1 MLLSLS
7 LVINE
12 IGSVGQDSGWVEIF
26 NGGSGPVNLNGYFL
40 VTKNRVLPL
49 SGVIN
54 AGEYKVFHIALSMNS
69 DSVALKNG
77 SLSLDSY
84 SWISLPSSGSLGRYP
99 DGSGNFRIFLVPTPG
114 RKNELPSS
122 LDEQSWGKIKALFG
136 PRR

>member
-1 MLLSLS
+1 MLLLLS

-12 IGSVGQDSGWVEIF
+12 VGSVGQDSGWVEIF
-26 NGGSGPVNLNGYFL
+26 NNGNSPENLNGYFL

-54 AGEYKVFHIALSMNS
+54 SGEYKVFHIGLSMNS
-69 DSVALKNG
+69 DSVSLKNG
-77 SLSLDSY
+77 SITLDSY
-84 SWISLPSSGSLGRYP
+84 SWISLPSSGSVGRYP

>member
-1 MLLSLS
+1 MLLLLS

-12 IGSVGQDSGWVEIF
+12 VGSLGQDSGWVEIF
-26 NGGSGPVNLNGYFL
+26 NNGNSPENLNGYFL
-40 VTKNRVLPL
+40 VTKNKVLPL

-54 AGEYKVFHIALSMNS
+54 SGEYKVFHIGLSMNS
-69 DSVALKNG
+69 DSVSLKKG
-77 SLSLDSY
+77 SITIDSY
-84 SWISLPSSGSLGRYP
+84 SWISLPSSGSVGRYP
-99 DGSGNFRIFLVPTPG
+99 DGSGGFRIFLVPTPG

>member
-1 MLLSLS
+1 MLLLLS

-12 IGSVGQDSGWVEIF
+12 VGSLGQDSGWVEIF
-26 NGGSGPVNLNGYFL
+26 NNGNSPENLNGYFL

-54 AGEYKVFHIALSMNS
+54 SGEYKVFHIGLSMNS
-69 DSVALKNG
+69 DSVSLKNG
-77 SLSLDSY
+77 SITIDSY
-84 SWISLPSSGSLGRYP
+84 SWISLPSSGSVGRYP

>member
-1 MLLSLS
+1 MLLLLS

-12 IGSVGQDSGWVEIF
+12 VGSLGQDSGWVEIF
-26 NGGSGPVNLNGYFL
+26 NNGNSPENLNGYFL

-54 AGEYKVFHIALSMNS
+54 SGEYKVFHIGLSMNS
-69 DSVALKNG
+69 DSVSLKNG
-77 SLSLDSY
+77 SITIDSY
-84 SWISLPSSGSLGRYP
+84 SWISLPSSGSVGRYP

-114 RKNELPSS
+114 RRNELPSS

>member
-1 MLLSLS
+1 MLLLLS

-12 IGSVGQDSGWVEIF
+12 VGSLGQDSGWVEIF
-26 NGGSGPVNLNGYFL
+26 NNGNSPENLNGYFL
-40 VTKNRVLPL
+40 VTKNRVFPL

-54 AGEYKVFHIALSMNS
+54 PGEYKVFHIGLSMNS
-69 DSVALKNG
+69 DSVSLKNG
-77 SLSLDSY
+77 SITIDSY
-84 SWISLPSSGSLGRYP
+84 SWISLPSSGSVGRYP

-114 RKNELPSS
+114 RRNELPSS

>member
-1 MLLSLS
+1 MLLLLS

-12 IGSVGQDSGWVEIF
+12 VGSLGQDSGWVEIF
-26 NGGSGPVNLNGYFL
+26 NNGNSPENLNGYFL

-54 AGEYKVFHIALSMNS
+54 SGEYKVFHIGLSMNS
-69 DSVALKNG
+69 DSVSLKNG
-77 SLSLDSY
+77 SITIDSY
-84 SWISLPSSGSLGRYP
+84 SWISLPSSGSVGRYP
-99 DGSGNFRIFLVPTPG
+99 DGSGDFRIFLVPTPG

>member
-1 MLLSLS
+1 MLLLLS

-12 IGSVGQDSGWVEIF
+12 VGSLGQDSGWVEIF
-26 NGGSGPVNLNGYFL
+26 NNGNSPENLNGYFL

-54 AGEYKVFHIALSMNS
+54 YGEYKVFHIGLSMNS
-69 DSVALKNG
+69 DSVSLKNG
-77 SLSLDSY
+77 SITIDSY
-84 SWISLPSSGSLGRYP
+84 SWISLPSSGSVGRYP

>member
-1 MLLSLS
+1 MLLLLS

-12 IGSVGQDSGWVEIF
+12 VGSLGQDSGWVEIF
-26 NGGSGPVNLNGYFL
+26 NNGNSLENLNGYFL

-49 SGVIN
+49 SGVISP
-54 AGEYKVFHIALSMNS
+54 GEYKVFHIGLSMNS
-69 DSVALKNG
+69 DSVSLKNG
-77 SLSLDSY
+77 SITIDSY
-84 SWISLPSSGSLGRYP
+84 SWISLPSSGSVGRYP
-99 DGSGNFRIFLVPTPG
+99 DGSGDFRIFLVPTPG

>member
-1 MLLSLS
+1 MLFLLS

-12 IGSVGQDSGWVEIF
+12 VGSMGVDSGWVEIF
-26 NGGSGPVNLNGYFL
+26 NNGGTPLNLNGYFL
-40 VTKNRVLPL
+40 ITKNRVVPL

-54 AGEYKVFHIALSMNS
+54 AGEYKVFYVGLSMSS
-69 DSVALKNG
+69 DSVILKNG
-77 SLSLDSY
+77 SIILDSY
-84 SWISLPSSGSLGRYP
+84 SWISLPSSGSVGRYP
-99 DGSGNFRIFLVPTPG
+99 DGTGDFRIFLVPTPG

>member
-1 MLLSLS
+1 MLLLLS

-12 IGSVGQDSGWVEIF
+12 VGSVGQDSGWVEIF
-26 NGGSGPVNLNGYFL
+26 NNGNSPENLNGYFL

-54 AGEYKVFHIALSMNS
+54 SGEYKVFHIGLSMNS
-69 DSVALKNG
+69 DSVSLKNG
-77 SLSLDSY
+77 SITIDSY
-84 SWISLPSSGSLGRYP
+84 SWISLPSSGSVGRYP

>member
-1 MLLSLS
+1 MLFLLS

-12 IGSVGQDSGWVEIF
+12 VGSLGQDSGWVEIF
-26 NGGSGPVNLNGYFL
+26 NNRNSPENLNGYFL

-54 AGEYKVFHIALSMNS
+54 SGEYKVFYIGLSMNS
-69 DSVALKNG
+69 DSVSLKNG
-77 SLSLDSY
+77 SITIDSY
-84 SWISLPSSGSLGRYP
+84 SWISLPSSGSVGRYP
-99 DGSGNFRIFLVPTPG
+99 DGIGNFRIFLVPTPG

>member
-1 MLLSLS
+1 MLLLLS

-12 IGSVGQDSGWVEIF
+12 VGSVGQDSGWVEIF
-26 NGGSGPVNLNGYFL
+26 NNGNSPENLNGYFL
-40 VTKNRVLPL
+40 MTKNRVLPL

-54 AGEYKVFHIALSMNS
+54 SGEYKVFYIGLSMNS
-69 DSVALKNG
+69 DSVSLKNG
-77 SLSLDSY
+77 SITIDSY
-84 SWISLPSSGSLGRYP
+84 SWISLPSSGSVGRYP
-99 DGSGNFRIFLVPTPG
+99 DGIGGFRIFLVPTPG